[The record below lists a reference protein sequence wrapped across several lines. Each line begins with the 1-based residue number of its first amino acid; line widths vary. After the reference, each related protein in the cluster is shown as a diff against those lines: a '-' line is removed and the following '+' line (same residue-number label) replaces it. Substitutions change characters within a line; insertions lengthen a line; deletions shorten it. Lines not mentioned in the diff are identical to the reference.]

1 MKILILGHGGHGK
14 DEVAQIL
21 SRCHGLRF
29 MSSSVLAFEVIKHE
43 LQLALA
49 NEGFFVSSTTE
60 LWNTKFSHREL
71 WRKLIK
77 NYNTPNLDRL
87 TKQILFEFECDIYIG
102 MRDADEY
109 EASKH
114 HFDRILYVDAWP
126 RVERND
132 PSMKIG
138 FNHKEM
144 TRIYNS
150 YSLEYLY
157 NYLTNEFDLYE

>member
-14 DEVAQIL
+14 DEVANIL
-21 SRCHGLRF
+21 ANIHGLWVL
-29 MSSSVLAFEVIKHE
+29 SSSECAFELIRYE
-43 LQLALA
+43 LQLSLA
-49 NEGFFVSSTTE
+49 AEGFFVDSHTA

-132 PSMKIG
+132 PSMKIE
-138 FNHKEM
+138 FNPKEM
-144 TRIYNS
+144 FRIDNS
-150 YSLEYLY
+150 GSLNELE
-157 NYLTNEFDLYE
+157 NYLTNEFKL

>member
-14 DEVAQIL
+14 DEVANIL
-21 SRCHGLRF
+21 ATIHGLWV
-29 MSSSVLAFEVIKHE
+29 MSSSVCAFNVIEHE
-43 LQLALA
+43 LHIALA

-132 PSMKIG
+132 PSMKIE
-138 FNHKEM
+138 FNPKEM
-144 TRIYNS
+144 FRIDNS
-150 YSLEYLY
+150 GSLNELE
-157 NYLTNEFDLYE
+157 NYLTNEFKL